1 MGPLRRHGDER
12 PDSLPRLLCGEVLQ
26 QRAQLHDP
34 RHLTGRKVRS
44 DESSDIFVRCL
55 LGDLRQMFAGASC
68 GDTKVPEDLRIS
80 LQTDSFIS
88 AIRWWAKEKMKT
100 RPEVFARYYLA
111 LMPGGPA
118 AR

>member
-1 MGPLRRHGDER
+1 MRAAT
-12 PDSLPRLLCGEVLQ
+12 SLC
-26 QRAQLHDP
+26 A
-34 RHLTGRKVRS
+34 
-44 DESSDIFVRCL
+44 
-55 LGDLRQMFAGASC
+55 DLRQMFAGASC
-68 GDTKVPEDLRIS
+68 GDTKVQEDLRIS

-100 RPEVFARYYLA
+100 RPEVFAGYYLA